1 MTFEKLGSVG
11 RPCLHLDLKIVDE
24 QGHEVSPGEVGE
36 IVLRGPKISKGYW
49 KNPEATGKTFKDGW
63 FFTGDM
69 GRLDADGFLFIV
81 DRKKDMIISGG
92 ENIASLEVERVLYEL
107 PTVLEASV
115 IGVPNDRWGEVPK
128 AFVVVKPGATLT
140 AEEIQEHCMS
150 RLAKF
155 KVPKEVEFIDKL
167 PRNPSGKVLKRLLRE

>member
-1 MTFEKLGSVG
+1 M
-11 RPCLHLDLKIVDE
+11 
-24 QGHEVSPGEVGE
+24 
-36 IVLRGPKISKGYW
+36 
-49 KNPEATGKTFKDGW
+49 
-63 FFTGDM
+63 
-69 GRLDADGFLFIV
+69 DADGFLFIV

-92 ENIASLEVERVLYEL
+92 ENISSLEVERVLYEL

-115 IGVPNDRWGEVPK
+115 IGIPNERWGEVPK
-128 AFVVVKPGATLT
+128 AFVVVKPGETLT
-140 AEEIQEHCMS
+140 AEEIRVHCMS